1 MMLLSVLLAASA
13 PAVAPQQQSQAPAGN
28 VPAQKKERKIC
39 KSDPAF
45 TGSRIEKQICLT
57 KTQWKQREDASAS
70 EGASN

>member
-1 MMLLSVLLAASA
+1 MILLSALLAASA
-13 PAVAPQQQSQAPAGN
+13 PVVAPQQPQMPATN

-57 KTQWKQREDASAS
+57 KTQWKQRQDAASS

>member
-1 MMLLSVLLAASA
+1 MILLTALLAASA
-13 PAVAPQQQSQAPAGN
+13 PVVAPQQSQTPVAT

-57 KTQWKQREDASAS
+57 KTQWKQREEAATS

>member
-1 MMLLSVLLAASA
+1 MILLSALLAASA
-13 PAVAPQQQSQAPAGN
+13 PVVAPQQPQMAPATT
-28 VPAQKKERKIC
+28 VPVQKKERKIC

-57 KTQWKQREDASAS
+57 KTQWKQRQDAASS